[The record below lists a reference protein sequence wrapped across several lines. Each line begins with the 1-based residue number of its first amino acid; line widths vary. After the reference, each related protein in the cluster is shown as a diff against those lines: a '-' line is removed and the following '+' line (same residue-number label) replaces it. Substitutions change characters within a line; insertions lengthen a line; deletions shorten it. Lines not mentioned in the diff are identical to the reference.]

1 MQTNT
6 YHFRA
11 TKHTVVFSAIGPYK
25 TNSPKVRNVFPSEPK
40 MLVYARTGSTIQCAY
55 SLIGHVDKFSLQMLV
70 YA

>member
-40 MLVYARTGSTIQCAY
+40 MLWIRMGNGLAVVFLEVCRP
-55 SLIGHVDKFSLQMLV
+55 
-70 YA
+70 